1 MRLATVLKNLK
12 REISKQL
19 LHLVVVFKHVNLSKT
34 GILIIYIYIY
44 IYTHTHTHTHTQYGY
59 GNTVCKVNKYTTLRP
74 VGTFEVMTGKCNAK
88 KIIVGH

>member
-44 IYTHTHTHTHTQYGY
+44 IYTHTHTHTHTHNMAMETPFVKSTSIQRYAQ
-59 GNTVCKVNKYTTLRP
+59 LELSRL
-74 VGTFEVMTGKCNAK
+74 
-88 KIIVGH
+88 